1 MVRGSSIVHF
11 VPFPLFSTVHK
22 EASVV
27 DVWDKLRNAGGGGGG
42 GGGGRLL
49 TSAGCLTIGN

>member
-11 VPFPLFSTVHK
+11 VPFPLCSAVYK

-27 DVWDKLRNAGGGGGG
+27 EVWDKLRNAGGGGGS
-42 GGGGRLL
+42 LL
-49 TSAGCLTIGN
+49 TLAGCLMIGN

>member
-11 VPFPLFSTVHK
+11 VPFPLCSAVHK

-27 DVWDKLRNAGGGGGG
+27 DVWDKLRKAGGS
-42 GGGGRLL
+42 LL
-49 TSAGCLTIGN
+49 TSSECLMIGN